1 MTDVLVALLAGV
13 LAGLALGAASHA
25 ALWWTVR
32 RVARAR
38 RPARLLAASSFARI
52 VAVALGLA
60 ALAWASPWALL
71 GGVAGF
77 LVARTIAVA
86 RLGPDR
92 RVPAPCPIT
101 LEEER
106 P

>member
-1 MTDVLVALLAGV
+1 MTDVATALLVGA

-32 RVARAR
+32 RAPRAR
-38 RPARLLAASSFARI
+38 RPARLLAASSFSRI

-60 ALAWASPWALL
+60 ALAWASPWALP

-77 LVARTIAVA
+77 LIARTIAVA

-92 RVPAPCPIT
+92 RELARRPVT